1 MCIIYLHFACF
12 LHITCMLKRIRFL
25 YVKKI
30 WWMDNIW
37 LYILQFILYITEI
50 IQDISV
56 CPPCSYKLSCYLK
69 KQLNSD
75 RTMKFEASD
84 IIQSRFD
91 STSSL
96 TSRYLY
102 AQKSID
108 RRKGVIMYI
117 SSNSSAFWTLVC
129 HLNTSTPRRTFY
141 LVFEV
146 LSGDLLWRRQS
157 VSGHVLTIN
166 TDLVQYCS
174 HI

>member
-1 MCIIYLHFACF
+1 MHVFCTLHVCIKESDFSMWRRSDGWTTYDFTFCNSFCIS
-12 LHITCMLKRIRFL
+12 
-25 YVKKI
+25 
-30 WWMDNIW
+30 
-37 LYILQFILYITEI
+37 EI

-96 TSRYLY
+96 TSRCLY